1 MNRNNKLKEIDIK
14 SHIFHY
20 LDNIINI
27 NDLIL
32 GGGLLI
38 MLILHAIFW
47 IRIFS
52 YDNMRIF

>member
-1 MNRNNKLKEIDIK
+1 MNRNNKLKETDIK

-32 GGGLLI
+32 GG
-38 MLILHAIFW
+38 F
-47 IRIFS
+47 
-52 YDNMRIF
+52 Y